1 MIEDQRCCF
10 MYFLILESCQNMFK
24 RVKFTHNH
32 TSYPFEWDFF
42 VSCQYNI
49 DRKVVSCSLLPKVTK
64 EGRAYCR
71 NFKGT

>member
-1 MIEDQRCCF
+1 
-10 MYFLILESCQNMFK
+10 MFK

-42 VSCQYNI
+42 FSCQYNI
-49 DRKVVSCSLLPKVTK
+49 DRKVVSCSLLPKVMK

>member
-1 MIEDQRCCF
+1 
-10 MYFLILESCQNMFK
+10 MFK

-49 DRKVVSCSLLPKVTK
+49 DRKVVSVCYQKLRKKGVHIVAILKALSSLVSRKYHDL
-64 EGRAYCR
+64 G
-71 NFKGT
+71 